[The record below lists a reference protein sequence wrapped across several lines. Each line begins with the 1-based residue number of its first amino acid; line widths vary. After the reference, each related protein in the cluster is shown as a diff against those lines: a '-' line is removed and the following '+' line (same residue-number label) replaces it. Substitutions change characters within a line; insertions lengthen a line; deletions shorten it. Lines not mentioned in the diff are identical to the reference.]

1 MASVIVHTIGVGVA
15 CDATPR
21 FQARLGTYALVW
33 HRNKVTKA
41 VNYVGLQM
49 SQTVLGFV
57 MFFMVW
63 TPLIF
68 AVQYARWG
76 TRFATSHVMCL
87 VGRAQLTSAPT

>member
-1 MASVIVHTIGVGVA
+1 MR
-15 CDATPR
+15 CDAR

-68 AVQYARWG
+68 AVQYARCARVLRAF
-76 TRFATSHVMCL
+76 TRCAWRVA
-87 VGRAQLTSAPT
+87 RN